1 MTWLTVGMMFLG
13 ALIGVGLALMVS
25 DIVVRILPV
34 LLIAAGMACAYY
46 VVTTTADLPSWL
58 MQEWLKS
65 LTHTW
70 YGALLLGGLGSL
82 SAAFAVFPLT
92 AVVNV
97 REDLNGRTSDLS
109 RLSRRVDENRLDG
122 LGGFSD
128 VRAEISSL
136 ARRVAELE
144 KSQTAS
150 QSS

>member
-13 ALIGVGLALMVS
+13 ALIGLGLALMVS

-70 YGALLLGGLGSL
+70 FGALLLGGLGSL

-97 REDLNGRTSDLS
+97 REELNDRTSN
-109 RLSRRVDENRLDG
+109 LSRRVHENQLDD
-122 LGGFSD
+122 LGEFSD

-144 KSQTAS
+144 KSQTAA